1 MQDWS
6 GIDMWTWKGSIF
18 ADLEISDR
26 LSRLKVGNTHLQ
38 CGKGRTLHSIQPR
51 NWWLMGLE
59 AFFLH
64 LSSYAV
70 NSCGIYTRSVRQSQV
85 SEIVRHIRET
95 VGLKLQ
101 EQHLLCDRCKLGGIL
116 LVGDLNIDAR
126 HQLKAYQAANRT
138 LNPLEDIL
146 LAEQI
151 SKGQAV
157 SFTDRNATD
166 IIGFESLDYAW
177 FSSVRSQQLANSSY
191 VYVSGSAQVFGL
203 KAFNETYG
211 VGENKFI
218 SDHLA
223 LELQIKPVNA

>member
-1 MQDWS
+1 MACQ
-6 GIDMWTWKGSIF
+6 
-18 ADLEISDR
+18 
-26 LSRLKVGNTHLQ
+26 
-38 CGKGRTLHSIQPR
+38 
-51 NWWLMGLE
+51 
-59 AFFLH
+59 
-64 LSSYAV
+64 Y
-70 NSCGIYTRSVRQSQV
+70 
-85 SEIVRHIRET
+85 
-95 VGLKLQ
+95 
-101 EQHLLCDRCKLGGIL
+101 
-116 LVGDLNIDAR
+116 
-126 HQLKAYQAANRT
+126 
-138 LNPLEDIL
+138 
-146 LAEQI
+146 LAPT
-151 SKGQAV
+151 GQAV